1 MNVGREPFTAHW
13 REGFLF
19 ISPLLR
25 TYSRSST
32 PISGV
37 LAAASARR
45 GVRQALG
52 PQSVI
57 TSHTGILTRSPL
69 LKPEMVWGCCLPP
82 GCFPAAAPQ
91 AFLCIPTGHVLADP
105 KQLKAAG
112 LRVLLTRRALR
123 RPPLSRP
130 RHLGDPRPALV
141 QSSGL
146 LRLEGSQTPDEGFWL
161 STWTGDWEYIGV

>member
-1 MNVGREPFTAHW
+1 MWDGSLLRLIGERVSC
-13 REGFLF
+13 L
-19 ISPLLR
+19 SPLC
-25 TYSRSST
+25 
-32 PISGV
+32 SGHIAALQPHYWV

-146 LRLEGSQTPDEGFWL
+146 VRLEGSQTPDEGFWL